1 MISDESIES
10 NVFKDMKNIYKRSG
24 LSDRYGGSIFSTFI
38 LLTIFV
44 LLVCY
49 YQVMQQSKEIKD
61 DWVNQ
66 RCSPTVIPFAG
77 LINAPPGSTA
87 FEYTSSN
94 FTGCINNIVEDVAA
108 NATMP
113 ITWVTSIVTNT
124 FKMMGE
130 ALQKIREVTSVLRN
144 TIKGIVVELYQKI
157 LVIII
162 PIQQILITIIDL
174 MGKLN
179 GIFQT
184 TLGQANGAYNIL
196 SSSIG
201 AIHEFIVI
209 ILLILSAV
217 IIILWMIPF
226 TWGFAA
232 SMTVIYILIMIPLI
246 IIAVYMKSI
255 FNLQG
260 ASTPGVPS
268 CFDENTILKT
278 INNENIIIRE
288 VKLGTQ
294 LLDGSIITSKMKMS
308 AKGHDMYKI
317 NNIIVSGNHR
327 IIDNN
332 KLIPVKEHPE
342 SKKIRY
348 NKPYIYC
355 INTSSKYIM
364 IDEYKFTD
372 YDDLDNDEIHELKY
386 MFSNKKLKPND
397 LHKKYEGGFIKETKL
412 KLYNGEIKS
421 IDQLEINDKLQNGEF
436 VLGVIEIDGN
446 DVDLYKYT
454 LHDLEIIGGKNLYIY
469 DLNLGNV
476 HNISNTLL
484 EDKVNDKCE
493 KLYSIVT
500 NTGIFKLDNYTVYDY
515 NGVLDAHLKKNH
527 EKILKSLIK

>member
-226 TWGFAA
+226 TWGLAA
-232 SMTVIYILIMIPLI
+232 GNDN
-246 IIAVYMKSI
+246 VY
-255 FNLQG
+255 L
-260 ASTPGVPS
+260 
-268 CFDENTILKT
+268 
-278 INNENIIIRE
+278 
-288 VKLGTQ
+288 
-294 LLDGSIITSKMKMS
+294 
-308 AKGHDMYKI
+308 Y
-317 NNIIVSGNHR
+317 
-327 IIDNN
+327 
-332 KLIPVKEHPE
+332 
-342 SKKIRY
+342 
-348 NKPYIYC
+348 
-355 INTSSKYIM
+355 
-364 IDEYKFTD
+364 TD
-372 YDDLDNDEIHELKY
+372 YDSINSYCRL
-386 MFSNKKLKPND
+386 
-397 LHKKYEGGFIKETKL
+397 YESYL
-412 KLYNGEIKS
+412 
-421 IDQLEINDKLQNGEF
+421 
-436 VLGVIEIDGN
+436 
-446 DVDLYKYT
+446 
-454 LHDLEIIGGKNLYIY
+454 
-469 DLNLGNV
+469 
-476 HNISNTLL
+476 
-484 EDKVNDKCE
+484 
-493 KLYSIVT
+493 
-500 NTGIFKLDNYTVYDY
+500 
-515 NGVLDAHLKKNH
+515 
-527 EKILKSLIK
+527 